1 MPKALVMCREQLS
14 NLYKDAAEAK
24 KRGEK
29 IGWSTSVFPQEIA
42 ETLGIYV
49 LYPEN
54 HSAGVASRHQ
64 AEPYLQYAEGEQ
76 EYNNDICSYAKINF
90 AYWEIGGEATYMP
103 KPDFL
108 LCATNICIQVIKWY
122 ENLSEQYNIPLFM
135 FDTAFNHESEVSESR
150 IKYMRVQLENLIKD
164 LCDFTGK
171 SFDKKKFEEVM
182 EISETNKDLY
192 IKATDLLANVPSP
205 LNGFDLFN
213 YMSCM
218 VCCRGKKSTTDILN
232 QLIEDI
238 GNNLEKGTSTYPVKE
253 QYRVFWEGIACW
265 PHLKHSLGILQKY
278 GINVVAT
285 SYVRGWALDYNKND
299 LDGLVRAYSYTTS
312 NNVPIELIIER
323 RSELL
328 KRFKCDGMIYHANRS
343 CKIMNFQQY
352 ELQRRISENTG
363 IPFTAFDGDQSDFRN
378 YSEAQFE
385 TRIEAFKE
393 IMEKRKEALKNG

>member
-1 MPKALVMCREQLS
+1 
-14 NLYKDAAEAK
+14 
-24 KRGEK
+24 
-29 IGWSTSVFPQEIA
+29 
-42 ETLGIYV
+42 
-49 LYPEN
+49 
-54 HSAGVASRHQ
+54 
-64 AEPYLQYAEGEQ
+64 
-76 EYNNDICSYAKINF
+76 
-90 AYWEIGGEATYMP
+90 
-103 KPDFL
+103 
-108 LCATNICIQVIKWY
+108 
-122 ENLSEQYNIPLFM
+122 
-135 FDTAFNHESEVSESR
+135 
-150 IKYMRVQLENLIKD
+150 
-164 LCDFTGK
+164 
-171 SFDKKKFEEVM
+171 M

-232 QLIEDI
+232 HLIEDI
-238 GNNLEKGTSTYPVKE
+238 GNNLEKGTYISGKRTVQSILGGYSLLAS
-253 QYRVFWEGIACW
+253 F
-265 PHLKHSLGILQKY
+265 KHSLGILQKY